1 MIFKEII
8 MKNRITNFIFF
19 FTFTISVLLLIYLCN
34 IIYTSFLNKLSL
46 ENSFQQ
52 NNIFSI
58 NKIVFFSSAFGEST
72 PNTNNTSTLKN
83 IIQYTDIAIFID
95 NNSDT
100 YSLENTLK
108 SVTIEN
114 FKFIDLPKIGQPNLY
129 YKNFYSIATPSFDEN
144 NLIKDSLNFD
154 ITSDDTADLST
165 PVLFNNCANPI
176 TISYKNSNLIDE
188 HTIENSNSI
197 SYDGSL
203 LKNCNIILN
212 NLKCSFSFYIIIE
225 NNLGHKYRCPIYIDI
240 PLSENNLSIYDGY
253 FIYNYNPHYSFYLYT

>member
-1 MIFKEII
+1 MKLF
-8 MKNRITNFIFF
+8 MKNKIANFIFLI
-19 FTFTISVLLLIYLCN
+19 TFIISILLLIYLCN

-46 ENSFQQ
+46 ENSFEQ

-72 PNTNNTSTLKN
+72 INTNKTSTFKN
-83 IIQYTDIAIFID
+83 IFQYTDIAIFIN

-100 YSLENTLK
+100 NSLENTLR

-114 FKFIDLPKIGQPNLY
+114 FKFIDLPKIGKPNLY

-144 NLIKDSLNFD
+144 NLIESSLNFN
-154 ITSDDTADLST
+154 ITSDNNADLSVPT
-165 PVLFNNCANPI
+165 LFNNCANPI
-176 TISYKNSNLIDE
+176 TISYKNSELIDE
-188 HTIENSNSI
+188 HTIINPDSI

-212 NLKCSFSFYIIIE
+212 DLKCSFSFYIVIE
-225 NNLGHKYRCPIYIDI
+225 NNLGHKYRCPIYIDL
-240 PLSENNLSIYDGY
+240 PLSNNNNSIYDGTY
-253 FIYNYNPHYSFYLYT
+253 IYSYDPNYSFYLYT